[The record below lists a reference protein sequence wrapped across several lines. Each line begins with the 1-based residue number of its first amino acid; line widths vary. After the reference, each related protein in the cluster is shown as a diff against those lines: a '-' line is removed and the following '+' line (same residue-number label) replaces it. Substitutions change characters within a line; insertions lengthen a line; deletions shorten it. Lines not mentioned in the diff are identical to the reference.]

1 MNNEK
6 PLIPNGQIEQM
17 FLRICSDDQ
26 MRNYVEHVNS
36 GNIALATAY
45 ASKTVTRKFF
55 QLVEADENRE
65 QNSVNVEGN

>member
-1 MNNEK
+1 MQNEK

-17 FLRICSDDQ
+17 FLRICDDAQ
-26 MRNYVEHVNS
+26 MNIYVNHVNS

-55 QLVEADENRE
+55 QLVEADEARSE
-65 QNSVNVEGN
+65 EIK

>member
-1 MNNEK
+1 MDK

-17 FLRICSDDQ
+17 FLRICTDEQ
-26 MRNYVEHVNS
+26 MNVYVNHVNS

-55 QLVEADENRE
+55 QMVEKEEQENK
-65 QNSVNVEGN
+65 